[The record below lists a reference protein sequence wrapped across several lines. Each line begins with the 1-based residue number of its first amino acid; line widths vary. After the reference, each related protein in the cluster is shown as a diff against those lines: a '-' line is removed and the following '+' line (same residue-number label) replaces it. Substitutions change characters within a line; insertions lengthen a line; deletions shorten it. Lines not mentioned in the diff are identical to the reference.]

1 MPVILHI
8 EKNPE
13 HKEQIGAF
21 MLEASKN
28 GIESSAVENCI
39 SLLETSDCIQL
50 AAKKGIDYIKENCAM
65 LNSEIIN
72 DLFINMVPEVFR

>member
-1 MPVILHI
+1 
-8 EKNPE
+8 
-13 HKEQIGAF
+13 
-21 MLEASKN
+21 
-28 GIESSAVENCI
+28 
-39 SLLETSDCIQL
+39 LLETSDCIQL